1 MVVADILFVPT
12 RQAEL
17 LTCAATNEAVSTPV
31 RQTVQVEIQWPL
43 IVLIRTNLRN

>member
-31 RQTVQVEIQWPL
+31 RQTVQVEIH
-43 IVLIRTNLRN
+43 